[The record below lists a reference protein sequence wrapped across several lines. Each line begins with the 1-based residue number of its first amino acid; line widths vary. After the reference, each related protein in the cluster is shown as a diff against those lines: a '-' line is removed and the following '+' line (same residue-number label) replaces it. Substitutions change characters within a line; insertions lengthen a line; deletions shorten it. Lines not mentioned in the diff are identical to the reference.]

1 MRSFPSIMCGSYYG
15 NSGLFPWPRDRKVQN
30 GVSWSVFSL
39 NLAWTHYVPTGLF
52 PRSFP
57 WPREKT
63 GSCNVVFSLAVFS
76 QNSYEHS
83 KCLKSVFSLRCGLF
97 PTSKIDYA
105 GIPVFS
111 LREKTKGKDRKVQWC
126 VHPRN
131 MIGLFPKS
139 SMDTLCTYRSF
150 PWPREKTEGKDRG
163 T

>member
-1 MRSFPSIMCGSYYG
+1 MLEFRSFPWGKR
-15 NSGLFPWPRDRKVQN
+15 PREKTGRSN
-30 GVSWSVFSL
+30 GVSILEIWSVFSL
-39 NLAWTHYVPTGLF
+39 NLAWTHYVPSGLF

-57 WPREKT
+57 SVREKT

-97 PTSKIDYA
+97 PNSKIDYA

-139 SMDTLCTYRSF
+139 SMDTLCTFRSF
-150 PWPREKTEGKDRG
+150 PSVFSLGQGKDRKL
-163 T
+163 

>member
-1 MRSFPSIMCGSYYG
+1 MGIPVFSLDRGTGRS
-15 NSGLFPWPRDRKVQN
+15 N

-39 NLAWTHYVPTGLF
+39 NLAWTHYVPSGLF

-57 WPREKT
+57 SVREKT

-97 PTSKIDYA
+97 PTISKIDYA

-111 LREKTKGKDRKVQWC
+111 LREKTEGKDRWC
-126 VHPRN
+126 VHTRN

-139 SMDTLCTYRSF
+139 SMDTLCTFRSF
-150 PWPREKTEGKDRG
+150 PSVFSLTKGKDRKC
-163 T
+163 